1 MPSDSAAAPASH
13 RTLRLIGIA
22 TGLIASLVVCLGL
35 ASRASGAKRL
45 RALTSAQAEAVV
57 TITNPERV
65 PTADAVALPGRLEAY
80 SRAPIFARVS
90 GYLSK
95 WYVDIGA
102 PVHAGQLLAQIEAP
116 DLDQQYSQAKGDL
129 MTARANMGLAKTT
142 ADRWQ
147 VLFKT
152 HSVSQQ
158 DVDTRNG
165 DLAAK
170 QAIVQASEA
179 NVNRLA
185 VLEGFKR
192 IVAPF
197 DGTVTARLTDVGDLI
212 NAGSGAGAQL
222 FVVSDTHRLRLYV
235 NVPQTY
241 AAQVVPG
248 TKAQLTVPERP
259 GETYSATV
267 ETSAKAVDPA
277 SGSTLVQLAVNN
289 DSGEL
294 LPGAFAN
301 VHFDVSLSSGHL
313 HVPASALVVDHSG
326 VRVAT
331 LGPDSRVTFK
341 AVQIARDL
349 GDVVEISSGL
359 SVTDRVIDSPPDG
372 IDTGDVVRI
381 APGAAGGTMLAAAT
395 STGASPMK

>member
-1 MPSDSAAAPASH
+1 MSPDSVIRPFSH
-13 RTLRLIGIA
+13 RALRLIGIA
-22 TGLIASLVVCLGL
+22 AGLMAVLVVCLG
-35 ASRASGAKRL
+35 AATRISSAKRL
-45 RALTSAQAEAVV
+45 RALTAAEAEPVV
-57 TITNPERV
+57 AITNPV
-65 PTADAVALPGRLEAY
+65 PSGVSDPIALPGRLEAY

-90 GYLSK
+90 GYLSR

-102 PVHAGQLLAQIEAP
+102 PVHAGQLLAEIEAP
-116 DLDQQYSQAKGDL
+116 DLDQQLSQAKGDL
-129 MTARANMGLAKTT
+129 LTARANMALAKTT

-170 QAIVQASEA
+170 QAIVQASQA
-179 NVNRLA
+179 NVNRLQ

-222 FVVSDTHRLRLYV
+222 FVVSNTRRLRLYV

-241 AAQVVPG
+241 VAQVVPG
-248 TKAQLTVPERP
+248 TKAQITVPERP
-259 GETYSATV
+259 GKTFSATV

-294 LPGAFAN
+294 FPGAFAN
-301 VHFDVSLSSGHL
+301 VSFDLNLSSGDL
-313 HVPASALVVDHSG
+313 RVPASALIVDHSG

-341 AVQIARDL
+341 TVQIARDL
-349 GDVVEISSGL
+349 GDVVEVSSGL
-359 SVTDRVIDSPPDG
+359 LATDRVIDSPPDG
-372 IDTGDVVRI
+372 IDTGDLVRT
-381 APGAAGGTMLAAAT
+381 APDAAGGRMFAT
-395 STGASPMK
+395 TSPAPALPVK